1 MARGFGA
8 GLLHGTLLGVFALA
22 AASLILPP
30 PVPDLAPPQ
39 GAPQADAP
47 VLRGAGRTHDGDPAP
62 LAPDAPQPIGARNVA
77 PLQPPAAASEPAPRP
92 AAEVGDQP
100 LPATTVPTAQVQAV
114 ETAAPALPAQGGD
127 RAAAAERPGGLPMP
141 DADHVPDPGE
151 APALPAAQPAMPE
164 DLPPFP
170 SVAPALSPTAPAPDD
185 DETDGEGTAPS
196 LAPNLFLP
204 PDIGRLGL
212 TSRN

>member
-8 GLLHGTLLGVFALA
+8 GLLHGTLLGAFALA

-62 LAPDAPQPIGARNVA
+62 LAPDAPHPIGARNAA

-100 LPATTVPTAQVQAV
+100 LPATTVPTAQVQAA
-114 ETAAPALPAQGGD
+114 ETTAPALPAQGGD
-127 RAAAAERPGGLPMP
+127 RAAAAERPGGLQMP
-141 DADHVPDPGE
+141 DADRAPDPGE
-151 APALPAAQPAMPE
+151 APALPAAQPPMSG

-170 SVAPALSPTAPAPDD
+170 SSSVPPSPTAPAPDD
-185 DETDGEGTAPS
+185 GEPDGEGTVPS

-204 PDIGRLGL
+204 PDIGSLGL
-212 TSRN
+212 TPRN